1 MSQAIAVIPA
11 RGGSKRIPRKNVR
24 DFCGK
29 PMIAW
34 PIEELRAA
42 RLFDHIV
49 VSTDDAE
56 IAATAKKCGAE
67 VPFSRPRE
75 LADDQAS
82 TDSVL
87 LHALT
92 ECQRI
97 YGAIERGCCVYPTTP
112 FLAVADL
119 RAGLDLLLANR
130 ATSAFPVVRYDF
142 PIEQAFVLEGARPV
156 ARWPEKLA
164 ARSQDL
170 RDHFHDAGV
179 FYWFDAGK
187 FTKSRVLFGDDSV
200 AFPIDPSR
208 CQDINTEAD
217 WAQAELKFNLL
228 RQAGKL

>member
-1 MSQAIAVIPA
+1 ALVAAAQPARGHDEEERRQPARRAHADQVGGLRADAAGIRAGRAQRAAVRPAHHGRLSFGAAAPEAQVVSQAIAVIPA

-164 ARSQDL
+164 AR
-170 RDHFHDAGV
+170 
-179 FYWFDAGK
+179 
-187 FTKSRVLFGDDSV
+187 
-200 AFPIDPSR
+200 
-208 CQDINTEAD
+208 
-217 WAQAELKFNLL
+217 
-228 RQAGKL
+228 